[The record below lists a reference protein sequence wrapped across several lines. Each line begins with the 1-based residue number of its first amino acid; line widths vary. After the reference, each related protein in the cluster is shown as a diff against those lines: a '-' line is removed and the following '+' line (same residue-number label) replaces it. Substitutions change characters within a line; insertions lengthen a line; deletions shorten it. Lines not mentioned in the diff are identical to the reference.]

1 MFIYSGC
8 KGVVPFLIHKQCEEA
23 KCYLMFPER
32 NLRDLR
38 SNSWFRMGRTVTKQ
52 EKSLDENAFHIS
64 SVRATVVIT

>member
-32 NLRDLR
+32 NLQ
-38 SNSWFRMGRTVTKQ
+38 SS
-52 EKSLDENAFHIS
+52 NAFFRQS
-64 SVRATVVIT
+64 SADDGAEFHVSTVRATAVIV